1 MTEHVI
7 ETHSGALFG
16 VPILLPRNRR
26 CLPESIRGQYLFMT
40 EVTRILRAATPYRVR
55 ALDRLIPLTG
65 ATVISPETMTEFE
78 REMVSLAMLNRTAS
92 IERYVHAIGPGEVWP
107 EIVMAIGVV
116 ARETNGSS
124 RFSLPAPDVWQSVV
138 PKLQGYLGFHM
149 TELGGAV
156 IGHAK
161 WIDAAI
167 DDARRMLICTGTRTI
182 ADDFAGESEIDGVTI
197 TTVDQ
202 AYRIHLHNES
212 GVRVIDVPARNGG
225 DVGAEIARLDE
236 SIRFLTGKSA
246 VWGHETRH

>member
-7 ETHSGALFG
+7 GTHSGALFG

-26 CLPESIRGQYLFMT
+26 CETESIRGHYLFMT
-40 EVTRILRAATPYRVR
+40 ELTRILRAATPYRVR

-65 ATVISPETMTEFE
+65 ATVISPETMKEFE
-78 REMVSLAMLNRTAS
+78 REMVSLAMHNRTAS
-92 IERYVHAIGPGEVWP
+92 IEQYVHAIAPGEVWP
-107 EIVMAIGVV
+107 EVVMAIGVV
-116 ARETNGSS
+116 ARETNGGS
-124 RFSLPAPDVWQSVV
+124 RFSLPAPDVWQTMVL
-138 PKLQGYLGFHM
+138 KLQGYLGFHM

-156 IGHAK
+156 IGQAK

-167 DDARRMLICTGTRTI
+167 DDARRMLISTGTRTI
-182 ADDFAGESEIDGVTI
+182 ADESEIDGVTI

-202 AYRIHLHNES
+202 TYRVHFHNGS
-212 GVRVIDVPARNGG
+212 SVRVIDVPARNGG
-225 DVGAEIARLDE
+225 DVGGEIARLDE